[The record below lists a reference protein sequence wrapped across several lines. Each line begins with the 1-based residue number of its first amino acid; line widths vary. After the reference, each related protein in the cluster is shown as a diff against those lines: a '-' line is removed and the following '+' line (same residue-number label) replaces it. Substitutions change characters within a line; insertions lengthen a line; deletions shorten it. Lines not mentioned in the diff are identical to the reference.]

1 MMGIF
6 DMFRKKKKDPV
17 QQESGHRTDVEV
29 QAANMSKPA
38 AADPATETPEPA
50 SMLLGFALLNSA
62 EYDVEQLV
70 RTMQTD
76 WSIQVDGLEAGENMV
91 FQLGGMNI
99 AVAYMP
105 GPIPN
110 QEVESNCKYNVLW
123 PEAEQ
128 VVATHQAHVIITVM
142 NITDPLIGH
151 ALFTQITSSVLKLN
165 NAIAYYSP
173 PMVMSAESYIES
185 ARMLQDQEL
194 PVQLWVFL
202 GLYRSEDGGG
212 SSSYTI
218 GLKHFGKDEIE
229 IVDSREEMADV
240 FEFTLNIVSYIVGS
254 DVTFRDGETI
264 GFAED
269 HKLQLTRS
277 PAVAMEGYSIKIG
290 Y

>member
-1 MMGIF
+1 MGIF
-6 DMFRKKKKDPV
+6 DMFRKKKKEPV
-17 QQESGHRTDVEV
+17 QQENRHRTDVEV
-29 QAANMSKPA
+29 QATNTPEAVV
-38 AADPATETPEPA
+38 DPANNTPEPA
-50 SMLLGFALLNSA
+50 SMLLGFALLNST
-62 EYDVEQLV
+62 EYDAEQLV

-76 WSIQVDGLEAGENMV
+76 WGIQVDGLEADMNMV
-91 FQLGGMNI
+91 FELGDMNI

-142 NITDPLIGH
+142 GITDPLIGH
-151 ALFTQITSSVLKLN
+151 ALFTQITSSVLKLD
-165 NAIAYYSP
+165 NAIAYYAP

-202 GLYRSEDGGG
+202 GLYRSEDGG
-212 SSSYTI
+212 SSSYTV

-229 IVDSREEMADV
+229 IVDSSEEMADV
-240 FEFTLNIVSYIVGS
+240 FEFTLNIVSYVVGS

-264 GFAED
+264 GFTAD

-277 PAVAMEGYSIKIG
+277 PAVAMEGYSMKIG